1 MSKIG
6 FKVLTIW
13 RSKLADS
20 EDHNFPPLIPL
31 SLAIDA
37 SIINGI
43 KDKSEDAEST
53 ESFLEERTVEG
64 IQNYNKATNGIVLR
78 TLSDDLMLAI
88 SRKRTDW
95 IKIKQGLKDVKNFR
109 IYVNIQKF
117 GVIVITVVAKM
128 FNIGSNGTLTH
139 RLCCDISSRLIRES
153 VRPYP
158 VRPYSFYEHRGDYYK
173 LLQTRFD
180 RKISALDGELPKTLQ
195 DQLLSTMQWMFWNDA
210 LV

>member
-53 ESFLEERTVEG
+53 KSFLEERTVEG
-64 IQNYNKATNGIVLR
+64 IQN
-78 TLSDDLMLAI
+78 
-88 SRKRTDW
+88 
-95 IKIKQGLKDVKNFR
+95 
-109 IYVNIQKF
+109 
-117 GVIVITVVAKM
+117 
-128 FNIGSNGTLTH
+128 
-139 RLCCDISSRLIRES
+139 
-153 VRPYP
+153 
-158 VRPYSFYEHRGDYYK
+158 
-173 LLQTRFD
+173 
-180 RKISALDGELPKTLQ
+180 
-195 DQLLSTMQWMFWNDA
+195 
-210 LV
+210 